1 MDDRELLEFAAKSHG
16 GIDYYKISS
25 EGMHLKGGGVWSPLQ
40 NGGDALRLAVALQLE
55 IRPGTGAV
63 SVSNICYRDPLS
75 FVWYNGDPQKATRRA
90 IVMAA
95 AKIAK
100 INENGEGD
108 D

>member
-1 MDDRELLEFAAKSHG
+1 MMTDQELLEFAAKSHG

-40 NGGDALRLAVALQLE
+40 NDGDALRLAVALQLE

-75 FVWYNGDPQKATRRA
+75 FVWYDGNPKAATRRA
-90 IVMAA
+90 IVKAA
-95 AKIAK
+95 ARIWQET
-100 INENGEGD
+100 NND
-108 D
+108 Q